1 MSGHRRVLCIDG
13 DGAMLMH
20 MGNIAIIGNSSVANF
35 THIFLNNGAHDSV
48 GGQPTVGFNISVPE
62 IAMACGYQK
71 SKSVASLQ
79 ELEKIFPAYAKTA
92 GPNLIEVRVSRGAR
106 KDLGRPLNS
115 PAENLKE
122 LKVNIIGQS

>member
-1 MSGHRRVLCIDG
+1 
-13 DGAMLMH
+13 
-20 MGNIAIIGNSSVANF
+20 
-35 THIFLNNGAHDSV
+35 
-48 GGQPTVGFNISVPE
+48 
-62 IAMACGYQK
+62 
-71 SKSVASLQ
+71 LQ

-122 LKVNIIGQS
+122 LKDNIVGNS